1 MFFHSPIEVKL
12 ESGHEIKHHLMKLGI
27 TSQNLKDLIFTRCGL
42 MKNISSIEDASNTN
56 LRTLVRANLEVR
68 KTNLIS

>member
-1 MFFHSPIEVKL
+1 
-12 ESGHEIKHHLMKLGI
+12 MKLGI
-27 TSQNLKDLIFTRCGL
+27 TSQNLKDLIFTRCDL

-56 LRTLVRANLEVR
+56 LRTLVRANLKVR